1 MAIPKIAIF
10 NPSTTLID
18 QVLGIDGSV
27 NPTLGVPSAG
37 TPVCLNP
44 NGLIDPSLGGTG
56 VTISNPPSAGAIL
69 QATGVKTAIWVTP
82 SNYPTLFGDIT
93 TDTNTAATMTVGTGA
108 ALTFSGSGVVNASQ
122 VYGVTV
128 SSTPPT
134 PGQVLTAATPTSAA
148 WATPSGLPGGVAGNL
163 QFNNAGAFAGVTG
176 SAVSLVYGTV
186 ALAPTAGGS
195 NPALAITSDGS
206 NPVFKATDA
215 FTDNFTVSL
224 SSGFSFAEIL
234 DGPTG

>member
-108 ALTFSGSGVVNASQ
+108 ALTFSGSGVVNANTLF
-122 VYGVTV
+122 GVALGGTV
-128 SSTPPT
+128 PT
-134 PGQVLTAATPTSAA
+134 TGWVLTATSPTTAD
-148 WATPSGLPGGVAGNL
+148 WAPSGGG
-163 QFNNAGAFAGVTG
+163 
-176 SAVSLVYGTV
+176 GT
-186 ALAPTAGGS
+186 PGGS
-195 NPALAITSDGS
+195 NGQLQYNNA
-206 NPVFKATDA
+206 
-215 FTDNFTVSL
+215 
-224 SSGFSFAEIL
+224 
-234 DGPTG
+234 